1 MDDDYR
7 SNVSQGSEPELHELT
22 EIEASESIRA
32 AKAVGGLLTGVD
44 FIPAKNRLKDEPYF
58 IEVNSTP
65 GLMGIEATLSKAA
78 ATPLGKKLQQEG
90 TSITTE
96 ILKRFFDRKHW
107 TGKKEGVG

>member
-1 MDDDYR
+1 MVDFFR
-7 SNVSQGSEPELHELT
+7 IFVCLVSVRELLELT

-32 AKAVGGLLTGVD
+32 AEAVGGLLTGVD

-78 ATPLGKKLQQEG
+78 A
-90 TSITTE
+90 
-96 ILKRFFDRKHW
+96 
-107 TGKKEGVG
+107 